1 MRIDVLG
8 TVRARHDDGR
18 PVALGGPRHRE
29 VLARLVA
36 AEGRMVGTDTLVDD
50 LWPDPPARAV
60 GALRTFVAAL
70 RRALEPDRPPR
81 HPPRLLVTE
90 GPGYALRLPRTAVD
104 VHRFEDT
111 LAAARRDPAAPG
123 AAAALT
129 TALATWRGPA
139 YADVPA
145 SPWAERERARLK
157 ELRLEAVELR
167 ARILLDSPPDPA
179 HPDGSVPTA
188 ATPGPRG
195 PRADLAGAGPA
206 TGDEPG
212 PDGAGGEAAG
222 APAAD
227 DGTASAA
234 TDSGAV
240 DGTAAAGSAKGTE
253 AAADASANS
262 GTTGGAPADSTAT
275 GTRAKGNEAADGGAA
290 NSSAADGAPAGGI
303 SAGTSTTGNKAAA
316 STPTNS
322 STADGA
328 PADSTATGTRAKGN
342 EAADGGAANGTAVGT
357 GTADSAAMQGPPSGG
372 GSAVADGGPGGGG
385 DGVDAGGSGAEG
397 FGGLVAEL
405 GAHVDAHPWREPAW
419 GLLARALHRAGR
431 QADALATLRRARA
444 MLADR
449 LGLDP
454 GPELRR
460 VEAEILGADAAAG
473 WTAPGVRLGP
483 RTTVDLARTLA
494 FAGGDAL
501 VHSRRDRLAAIRAAE
516 RTGDPGLTA
525 RVVGAYDVPA
535 LWSRADDPGQSRAV
549 VAAAERTLAALGPA
563 APATVRAR
571 LLATVAVE
579 SRSADLTAAERE
591 RAGRAARQAEALARE
606 SADPA
611 LLAFAL
617 NGTFLQSFTRP
628 GLAGLRDGIGA
639 EILGLAER
647 HELPGFAVLGRLVRL
662 QSASALGDLDAAAGH
677 AEAAERLA
685 ALTEAPLVPV
695 LTGWFRARAAAA
707 RSTAPDG
714 PSPAA
719 AAARYREA
727 EGALRTAGMPG
738 LHRGL
743 FALALL
749 GLRLLHDR
757 PAPTDPRLD
766 WGPYLPWARPLV
778 LLARGRADQ
787 ARTALGALPEP
798 PRDHLQEALWCLT
811 AHAAVL
817 LGERGTAARAATA
830 LRGARAEDAGAA
842 SGLLTLGPVARY
854 LAEAEAA

>member
-8 TVRARHDDGR
+8 TVRARNDDGS

-36 AEGRMVGTDTLVDD
+36 AEGRMVGTDTLVGD

-90 GPGYALRLPRTAVD
+90 GPGYALRLPRADVD
-104 VHRFEDT
+104 AQRFEDALT
-111 LAAARRDPAAPG
+111 AARRDPAAPD

-145 SPWAERERARLK
+145 SPWADRERTRLE

-167 ARILLDSPPDPA
+167 ARILLDTP
-179 HPDGSVPTA
+179 
-188 ATPGPRG
+188 PGP
-195 PRADLAGAGPA
+195 GAEPSTWPA
-206 TGDEPG
+206 SSTETRDVPG
-212 PDGAGGEAAG
+212 PDGAPASREAA
-222 APAAD
+222 
-227 DGTASAA
+227 T
-234 TDSGAV
+234 
-240 DGTAAAGSAKGTE
+240 TAAQRHPPRGTE
-253 AAADASANS
+253 DVGRDPAGH
-262 GTTGGAPADSTAT
+262 GTG
-275 GTRAKGNEAADGGAA
+275 AADGTDTGDRDETPAA
-290 NSSAADGAPAGGI
+290 PNRHPHQADPDRARHIAPHGTGAADGTNTTASERNEPPAAPNRRPHQADPDRARTG
-303 SAGTSTTGNKAAA
+303 AADGTNTTTGH
-316 STPTNS
+316 
-322 STADGA
+322 ADGA
-328 PADSTATGTRAKGN
+328 Q
-342 EAADGGAANGTAVGT
+342 GARSGT
-357 GTADSAAMQGPPSGG
+357 GTGAPDRACRTAGTGSEDADAADPREGLRDAPDMAGPQGSPSAEGEAYG
-372 GSAVADGGPGGGG
+372 A
-385 DGVDAGGSGAEG
+385 GSGVAA
-397 FGGLVAEL
+397 LVAEL
-405 GAHVDAHPWREPAW
+405 GAHVAAHPWREPAW

-431 QADALATLRRARA
+431 QADALATLRRARE

-454 GPELRR
+454 GPALRR
-460 VEAEILGADAAAG
+460 VEAEILGADAPAG
-473 WTAPGVRLGP
+473 WAAPGVRLGP

-494 FAGGDAL
+494 FAGGEAL
-501 VHSRRDRLAAIRAAE
+501 VASRRDRLAAIRAAE

-525 RVVGAYDVPA
+525 RVIGAYDVPA
-535 LWSRADDPGQSRAV
+535 LWSRADDPAQSRAV
-549 VAAAERTLAALGPA
+549 VAAAERTLAALGSA
-563 APATVRAR
+563 APAPVRAR

-579 SRSADLTAAERE
+579 SRSAGLSAAERG
-591 RAGRAARQAEALARE
+591 RAGRAARRAEALARE
-606 SADPA
+606 ADDPA

-628 GLAGLRDGIGA
+628 GLAGPRDGIGA
-639 EILGLAER
+639 EILALAGG
-647 HELPGFAVLGRLVRL
+647 HDLPGFAVLGRLVRL

-685 ALTEAPLVPV
+685 AVTEAPLVPV

-707 RSTAPDG
+707 RSAGRGG
-714 PSPAA
+714 PSAA
-719 AAARYREA
+719 EAASRYREA
-727 EGALRTAGMPG
+727 EAALRTAGMPG

-778 LLARGRADQ
+778 LLAQDRADQ
-787 ARTALGALPEP
+787 ARTALTALPEP
-798 PRDHLQEALWCLT
+798 PRDHVQEALWCLT
-811 AHAAVL
+811 ARAAVR
-817 LGERGTAARAATA
+817 LGEPGTAARAARA
-830 LRGARAEDAGAA
+830 LRDARTEDAGAA
-842 SGLLTLGPVARY
+842 SGMLTLGPVAGY
-854 LAEAEAA
+854 LAEAEAAA